1 MLTASYLQDDKTSL
15 SKQSVREQTSS
26 SINTTRGLPENTV
39 YEDTGCDLAPSCLEC
54 PLALCK
60 YDDPNGARYDRTV
73 MRDTEI
79 MRLFAEGLKVSA
91 IALRV
96 NISNRTVYRVIQREF
111 GATGD
116 EADGR
121 GDEADGRTK
130 RTTRGR
136 ALRER
141 VPVRRLNAWRQYSMR
156 EMADARVA

>member
-1 MLTASYLQDDKTSL
+1 MLTASRLQNSQASS
-15 SKQSVREQTSS
+15 SKQSVCAQTSS

-39 YEDTGCDLAPSCLEC
+39 YRDTGCDLAPSCLEC

-60 YDDPNGARYDRTV
+60 YDDPNGARYDQTV

-79 MRLFAEGLKVSA
+79 MRLFAEGLKVST

-96 NISNRTVYRVIQREF
+96 NISNRTVYRVIQREL

-116 EADGR
+116 ETDS
-121 GDEADGRTK
+121 RTK

-141 VPVRRLNAWRQYSMR
+141 VPVEQLDAWRQYSMP
-156 EMADARVA
+156 EMAEVKVA

>member
-1 MLTASYLQDDKTSL
+1 MLTASHLRDNQTSL
-15 SKQSVREQTSS
+15 NEKNVREQSS
-26 SINTTRGLPENTV
+26 TSINTTRGLPENTV

-96 NISNRTVYRVIQREF
+96 NISNRTVYRVIQREL
-111 GATGD
+111 GTTGD
-116 EADGR
+116 ETDR
-121 GDEADGRTK
+121 RPK
-130 RTTRGR
+130 RTIRGR

-141 VPVRRLNAWRQYSMR
+141 ASVEQLDAWRQYAMP
-156 EMADARVA
+156 EMAGVKVA

>member
-15 SKQSVREQTSS
+15 SKHSVREQTSS

-116 EADGR
+116 ET
-121 GDEADGRTK
+121 DGRTK

-141 VPVRRLNAWRQYSMR
+141 VPVERLNTWRQYSMP
-156 EMADARVA
+156 EMAEVKVA

>member
-1 MLTASYLQDDKTSL
+1 MLTASRMRGNQTS
-15 SKQSVREQTSS
+15 SNEKSVREQSS
-26 SINTTRGLPENTV
+26 PSINTTRGLPENTV

-91 IALRV
+91 IALKV
-96 NISNRTVYRVIQREF
+96 NISNRTVYRVIQREL
-111 GATGD
+111 GATSD
-116 EADGR
+116 ETDR
-121 GDEADGRTK
+121 RPK
-130 RTTRGR
+130 RTTRDR

-141 VPVRRLNAWRQYSMR
+141 ASVEQLDAWHQYSMP
-156 EMADARVA
+156 EMAGVKAA

>member
-121 GDEADGRTK
+121 TK

-141 VPVRRLNAWRQYSMR
+141 VPVKRLDAWRQYSMP
-156 EMADARVA
+156 EMAEVKVA

>member
-1 MLTASYLQDDKTSL
+1 MLTASRLQGNQTSL
-15 SKQSVREQTSS
+15 NEKNAREQSS
-26 SINTTRGLPENTV
+26 LSINTTRGLPENTV

-60 YDDPNGARYDRTV
+60 YDDPDGARYDRTV

-91 IALRV
+91 IALKV

-111 GATGD
+111 GSTSDATHR
-116 EADGR
+116 R
-121 GDEADGRTK
+121 GK
-130 RTTRGR
+130 HTTRGR

-141 VPVRRLNAWRQYSMR
+141 ASVEQLDAWRQYSMSD
-156 EMADARVA
+156 MAEVNAA

>member
-91 IALRV
+91 IASIV
-96 NISNRTVYRVIQREF
+96 NISSRTAYRVIQREL
-111 GATGD
+111 GAMHG
-116 EADGR
+116 EAGR
-121 GDEADGRTK
+121 RPK
-130 RTTRGR
+130 SVPRPR

-141 VPVRRLNAWRQYSMR
+141 VSVEQLDAWRQFSMP
-156 EMADARVA
+156 EMTEVKAA

>member
-1 MLTASYLQDDKTSL
+1 MLTASHLRGNQASL
-15 SKQSVREQTSS
+15 SQKDVHGDKPA

-39 YEDTGCDLAPSCLEC
+39 YQDTGCDLAPSCLEC

-91 IALRV
+91 IALKV
-96 NISNRTVYRVIQREF
+96 NISNRTVYRVIQRELR
-111 GATGD
+111 AVGD
-116 EADGR
+116 AAETR
-121 GDEADGRTK
+121 IK

-136 ALRER
+136 ALHKR
-141 VPVRRLNAWRQYSMR
+141 VPVERLDVWRQYSMP
-156 EMADARVA
+156 EMAEVRVA

>member
-1 MLTASYLQDDKTSL
+1 MLTASRMRGNQTS
-15 SKQSVREQTSS
+15 SNEKSVREQSS
-26 SINTTRGLPENTV
+26 PSINTTRGLPENTV

-91 IALRV
+91 IALKV
-96 NISNRTVYRVIQREF
+96 NISNRTVYRVIQREL
-111 GATGD
+111 GAMGD
-116 EADGR
+116 EIDR
-121 GDEADGRTK
+121 RPK

-141 VPVRRLNAWRQYSMR
+141 ASVEQLDAWHQYSMP
-156 EMADARVA
+156 EMAGVKAA

>member
-1 MLTASYLQDDKTSL
+1 MLTASHLQGNQTSL
-15 SKQSVREQTSS
+15 NEKNVREQSS
-26 SINTTRGLPENTV
+26 PSINTIRGLPENTV

-91 IALRV
+91 IALKV
-96 NISNRTVYRVIQREF
+96 NISNRTVYRVIQREL
-111 GATGD
+111 GSTDDAINR
-116 EADGR
+116 R
-121 GDEADGRTK
+121 GK
-130 RTTRGR
+130 RTNRGR

-141 VPVRRLNAWRQYSMR
+141 ASVEQLDAWRQYSMS
-156 EMADARVA
+156 EMAGVKVA